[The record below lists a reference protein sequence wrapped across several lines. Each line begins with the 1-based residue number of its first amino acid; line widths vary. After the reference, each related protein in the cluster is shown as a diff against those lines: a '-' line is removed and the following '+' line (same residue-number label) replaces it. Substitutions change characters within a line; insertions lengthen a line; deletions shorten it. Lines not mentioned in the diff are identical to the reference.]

1 MDKLRKESR
10 FCARLAAALDEIRA
24 ISLPRRAVC
33 GQAQIADGFLAAQL
47 PVNHSSEIGPLASLV
62 DHVVRP
68 AFKMRDAGSTHFC

>member
-47 PVNHSSEIGPLASLV
+47 PVNHSSEIGPLASL
-62 DHVVRP
+62 
-68 AFKMRDAGSTHFC
+68 AFCDNNDALLTWLSFPFRG